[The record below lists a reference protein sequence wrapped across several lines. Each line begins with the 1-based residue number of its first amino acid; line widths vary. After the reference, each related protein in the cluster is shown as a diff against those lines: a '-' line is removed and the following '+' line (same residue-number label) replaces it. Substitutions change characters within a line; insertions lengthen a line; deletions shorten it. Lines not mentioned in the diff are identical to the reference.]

1 MRKKSLFIIALPIIS
16 IVLFIIFIIKNQEDS
31 FADEIITTTTDTFKS
46 SFQDFLS
53 TIDKTINTFNKDLKD
68 EAFLIEE
75 NLTPHITKVINS
87 ESFLTGIALSNDS
100 FSYLIFKDNS
110 SWAVSYDGNLSDS
123 TSNWQRLNNKL
134 EVKSEWTDIYTAFP
148 SNNNIDSI
156 KSALDNSNYVW
167 VASDHTIPE
176 SKNTIS
182 IIFKSK
188 KITGEEIIAGLI
200 YYTPELKNKFADV
213 MRFENPLIS
222 IITTDNNIITPLVN
236 NDSSNIKFHMDI
248 DLNVKKLINKW
259 SSSEELLP
267 HSYSFEKNNS
277 IYWTRIVNVPSMI
290 GIKGFSV
297 TISAHDLAITERNK
311 ERIYLYLSITFAIMS
326 LVALF
331 FFLRKPRLKGD
342 KLFPMNL
349 DIADVKTMIKGGE
362 TEYVEFKSSLRW
374 DYRESKSNKIL
385 EEVIMKSICAF
396 ANAKGGNLFIGVND
410 ELEIIGLDN
419 DFNSLKKND
428 ADYFELHLRKL
439 IVNQYGIAFSNDNL
453 KISFP
458 KINDKIICIIQIK
471 ASKNPIFLKTRN
483 KQGNE
488 IEKFYVRSGNAS
500 QQLSS
505 LTDINEYV
513 KIRFDG

>member
-1 MRKKSLFIIALPIIS
+1 
-16 IVLFIIFIIKNQEDS
+16 
-31 FADEIITTTTDTFKS
+31 
-46 SFQDFLS
+46 
-53 TIDKTINTFNKDLKD
+53 
-68 EAFLIEE
+68 
-75 NLTPHITKVINS
+75 
-87 ESFLTGIALSNDS
+87 
-100 FSYLIFKDNS
+100 
-110 SWAVSYDGNLSDS
+110 
-123 TSNWQRLNNKL
+123 
-134 EVKSEWTDIYTAFP
+134 
-148 SNNNIDSI
+148 
-156 KSALDNSNYVW
+156 
-167 VASDHTIPE
+167 
-176 SKNTIS
+176 
-182 IIFKSK
+182 
-188 KITGEEIIAGLI
+188 
-200 YYTPELKNKFADV
+200 
-213 MRFENPLIS
+213 
-222 IITTDNNIITPLVN
+222 
-236 NDSSNIKFHMDI
+236 
-248 DLNVKKLINKW
+248 
-259 SSSEELLP
+259 
-267 HSYSFEKNNS
+267 
-277 IYWTRIVNVPSMI
+277 
-290 GIKGFSV
+290 
-297 TISAHDLAITERNK
+297 
-311 ERIYLYLSITFAIMS
+311 
-326 LVALF
+326 
-331 FFLRKPRLKGD
+331 
-342 KLFPMNL
+342 
-349 DIADVKTMIKGGE
+349 MIKGGE